1 MKYTLQLLLISLSYP
16 LYNSN
21 ELSTDLAPVILYWYA
36 PFLSGGGYSSEAFSM
51 IKSLKRIDSHNKV
64 EAIPRH
70 HGDSI
75 NQNFVSGLNDEDYE
89 VLRSIYALRP
99 KSRMDASKRLISVC
113 HSEPGAWHAPLPK

>member
-1 MKYTLQLLLISLSYP
+1 MKYTLQLLLISMSCR

-21 ELSTDLAPVILYWYA
+21 ELSKDLASVILYWYA

-51 IKSLKRIDSHNKV
+51 IKSMKRIDKL
-64 EAIPRH
+64 EALPRH

-99 KSRMDASKRLISVC
+99 TSKKDASKRLISVC
-113 HSEPGAWHAPLPK
+113 HSEPGAWHTPLPK